1 MLKLTF
7 VFFQAVFYMIKLSGQ
22 KYKILGA
29 KRVLKSK
36 HEIKNIFDD
45 FWRAFICRKLS
56 QAWEW
61 TFKGLPPIVVIWD
74 HETNSKIYL
83 CYLTTYDHQGSVT
96 YCEFLHIKPHYP
108 LIIQFYEHQT
118 RQGSDLLW
126 EAPTLEALFFDHVT
140 NVEVMWQTLRSWDK
154 LEKKCILIF
163 TRLMVTKLG
172 RVLTSDRSLRT
183 QISKSSPTFCF
194 ELNRQDD

>member
-7 VFFQAVFYMIKLSGQ
+7 VFFQAVFYMIKLSGR

-45 FWRAFICRKLS
+45 FWRAFICPKLS

-74 HETNSKIYL
+74 PETNSKIYL

-108 LIIQFYEHQT
+108 LITQFYVYQT

-126 EAPTLEALFFDHVT
+126 EAPTLKAIILWSCDKRWGHVT
-140 NVEVMWQTLRSWDK
+140 NWKKMYLNIHKAHGYQTWQSTDFRQ
-154 LEKKCILIF
+154 E
-163 TRLMVTKLG
+163 
-172 RVLTSDRSLRT
+172 
-183 QISKSSPTFCF
+183 F
-194 ELNRQDD
+194 ENSNI